1 VFFEINRG
9 IIMNLLIFGATGETG
24 RELVKQALERNN
36 AVTAFVRDTAKLD
49 IQHQNLNVIEGD
61 VTDTATVERAVQG
74 QDVVFS
80 TLGSRS
86 LKKNPALTKGVDTIV
101 RAMEKQGVQRFV
113 YQSSLGVGDSRE
125 HVDFLVRYIVIPLV
139 LRNAISDHA
148 DKERIVRQSSLDWVI
163 IRPAGL
169 TNAPHTGNY
178 RHGESMH
185 YGAKISRADV
195 ADFMLKQATDTA
207 YLRRAPGISY

>member
-1 VFFEINRG
+1 MFFEINRG
-9 IIMNLLIFGATGETG
+9 IVMNLLIFGATGETG
-24 RELVKQALERNN
+24 RELVKQALAQNN
-36 AVTAFVRDTAKLD
+36 AVTVFVRDTAKLD
-49 IQHQNLNVIEGD
+49 IQHQNVKVIEGD

-80 TLGSRS
+80 TLGSRN
-86 LKKNPALTKGVDTIV
+86 LKKNPALTKGVYTIV

-113 YQSSLGVGDSRE
+113 YQSSLGVGESRE

-148 DKERIVRQSSLDWVI
+148 EKEKIIKQSSLDWVI

-185 YGAKISRADV
+185 YGAKISRANV
-195 ADFMLKQATDTA
+195 ADFMLKQATDIA
-207 YLRRAPGISY
+207 YLHRAPGISY